1 MAGKKKKIPVGRH
14 RFVNKHREAARL
26 TLRLSRFYFKLALLA
41 FIAADVRVLQGP
53 IATQPPAAPFSDF
66 SANSCSLFFS
76 SPLLANCVNNPL
88 PPSVIRLSG
97 VLISRKSQLGPLECQ
112 HEHI

>member
-1 MAGKKKKIPVGRH
+1 MEGNDWLPETWCSPPTFQPLQLGGGVAGKKKKIPVGRH
-14 RFVNKHREAARL
+14 RFVNKQREAARL

-66 SANSCSLFFS
+66 SANSFSLFFL
-76 SPLLANCVNNPL
+76 PLFWPIA
-88 PPSVIRLSG
+88 
-97 VLISRKSQLGPLECQ
+97 
-112 HEHI
+112 